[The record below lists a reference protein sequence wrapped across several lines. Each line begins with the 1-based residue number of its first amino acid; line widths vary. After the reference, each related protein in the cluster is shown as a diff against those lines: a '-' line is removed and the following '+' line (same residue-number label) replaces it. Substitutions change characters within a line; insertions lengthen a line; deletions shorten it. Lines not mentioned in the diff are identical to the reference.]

1 MKVSN
6 SRYALFCSLT
16 VRSRGKEAK
25 LGKKNKYVSVSHH
38 FLLVALCNRLLL
50 GVSCSCHQNCCW
62 IKTLELIFWSAGGKE
77 AAAVLKPA
85 APVPLSPLRPV
96 SFEADFSLWNKCL
109 HGCSVGA
116 LLCREKE
123 MGREERTANWIND
136 QSRKKS
142 KLNLKRNN
150 TNIKSNMSNLK
161 WNQGYELLNQQW
173 KSTHH

>member
-16 VRSRGKEAK
+16 VGSRGKEAK

-62 IKTLELIFWSAGGKE
+62 IKTLELKFWSPGGKE

-96 SFEADFSLWNKCL
+96 SFEADFSLWKKCL

-123 MGREERTANWIND
+123 MGREERKSGSPVGQRLEQIRND
-136 QSRKKS
+136 CFGKGWRWGFHSAMQR
-142 KLNLKRNN
+142 L
-150 TNIKSNMSNLK
+150 
-161 WNQGYELLNQQW
+161 
-173 KSTHH
+173 